1 MLKITVY
8 DNGSVMT
15 EEVERVDYQGWME
28 NKSVGEYRFAHGT
41 KSGEVI
47 LLDGDKKEYHFNRIM
62 KSKFREVDREIKR
75 LEQTKKELLKIG
87 QEISKVF

>member
-1 MLKITVY
+1 MLKITLY
-8 DNGSVMT
+8 DDGRFET
-15 EEVERVDYQGWME
+15 EEVEHSDYLDRME
-28 NKSVGEYRFAHGT
+28 NKSVGGYQFVYGAE
-41 KSGEVI
+41 SGEVI

-62 KSKFREVDREIKR
+62 KSKFREVDKEIKR

>member
-8 DNGSVMT
+8 DDGSVMT
-15 EEVERVDYQGWME
+15 EEVERADYQGWME
-28 NKSVGEYRFAHGT
+28 NKSVGGYHFTYGT

-62 KSKFREVDREIKR
+62 KSKFREVDKEIKR
-75 LEQTKKELLKIG
+75 LEQTKKELWKIS

>member
-8 DNGSVMT
+8 DDGRVMT
-15 EEVERVDYQGWME
+15 EEVERADYQDWMGS
-28 NKSVGEYRFAHGT
+28 KPVGEYRFVYGT
-41 KSGEVI
+41 ESGEVI
-47 LLDGDKKEYHFNRIM
+47 LLDGDKKEYHFNRFM

-75 LEQTKKELLKIG
+75 LEQTKKGLLKFS